1 VSDRL
6 SQGIGILSRLLVE
19 YENNPFEARLERNTP
34 VYNTVQCVG
43 KYIQNIPSVLR
54 DLIEASAYSDT
65 ALYQLQAVLIK
76 DTALRALIGTTQAIS
91 LFRGGVKANAMPE
104 EAWAVVNHRIATQR
118 SVFCIEIS
126 SNSCCPFAL
135 LMPIL

>member
-1 VSDRL
+1 MSDRL

-19 YENNPFEARLERNTP
+19 YEDNPFEAHLERDTP

-43 KYIQNIPSVLR
+43 KHAQDIPSDLR
-54 DLIEASAYSDT
+54 NLIEASAYSDT
-65 ALYQLQAVLIK
+65 ALYQLQAILTK
-76 DTALRALIGTTQAIS
+76 DIAIRALIGTTQAIN
-91 LFRGGVKANAMPE
+91 LFQGGVKANALPE

-126 SNSCCPFAL
+126 SNSYRSFTP
-135 LMPIL
+135 LMLML